1 MKPSYNHCACCST
14 ALGAELRLLLVRG
27 VDLQFSESSSF
38 LDVNHMHMINFE
50 LLILLKF
57 HIWGHTNNIGLIQSY
72 QIYKVQTVV
81 KIASVVF
88 FMASM

>member
-1 MKPSYNHCACCST
+1 
-14 ALGAELRLLLVRG
+14 
-27 VDLQFSESSSF
+27 
-38 LDVNHMHMINFE
+38 MHMINFE

-88 FMASM
+88 FHGQYVVYGTQFSLCIPNTYGNQ

>member
-1 MKPSYNHCACCST
+1 
-14 ALGAELRLLLVRG
+14 
-27 VDLQFSESSSF
+27 
-38 LDVNHMHMINFE
+38 MHMINFE